1 MNMKPNFCILNLSI
15 SYFSDDFSNHKGMQK
30 YHIWS
35 KAANKIIGCYIPTC
49 NMLFKEPPLIY
60 IVCVTWKRHILTF
73 YKKASFNMY
82 SSLTTLVKNE
92 THESF
97 ECKTYSFHRLHILS
111 SSIIVSFLSFVH
123 WFSFSFVRFLFIKIG
138 LILHKLKDR
147 IKCTLNTYI

>member
-1 MNMKPNFCILNLSI
+1 MNMKPIFCIQNLLI
-15 SYFSDDFSNHKGMQK
+15 SYISDDFSNHKRILK
-30 YHIWS
+30 YHIWNKS
-35 KAANKIIGCYIPTC
+35 ANKIIGCYIPTC

-123 WFSFSFVRFLFIKIG
+123 WFSFSFVRLFIK
-138 LILHKLKDR
+138 LKR
-147 IKCTLNTYI
+147 VWFYINWKIE